1 MSSHHVTIFHTHKL
15 VALTSSGRWH
25 LRWNDRM
32 TSVVLLV
39 LILLVEM
46 AAISSGPVA
55 TVVIALIIL
64 HAGIKGNV
72 RTRVLNNLGLMVLEL
87 VEVGHTIAT
96 HASELLAARVV

>member
-64 HAGIKGNV
+64 HAGI
-72 RTRVLNNLGLMVLEL
+72 
-87 VEVGHTIAT
+87 
-96 HASELLAARVV
+96 